1 MLLDYMLHIKHTK
14 HFYLDSRGWNQGRY
28 RGGGDWTLASPPLRS
43 KFRNDGPGWN
53 E

>member
-28 RGGGDWTLASPPLRS
+28 RGGGGIGHLPHPL
-43 KFRNDGPGWN
+43 
-53 E
+53 